1 MTGSPM
7 KDISDG
13 ILGDRD
19 WVSWNWID
27 QQIYGQDPNIE
38 FPKVNISVAMGFK
51 DLLEAAL
58 SYKEVT
64 GRYLQIWGE
73 IGELFAEIRYGIKRH
88 RPGTEGS
95 DGRIGNDWVEIK
107 TISPEKGNNRIRVK
121 RAGNFNKLLIVKI
134 NESFQFQSRLVDRKR
149 LKKGSGKYAS
159 LLWSSVE

>member
-13 ILGDRD
+13 IFNDRE

-38 FPKVNISVAMGFK
+38 FPKANISVAMAFK

-58 SYKEVT
+58 SYKEVS

-88 RPGTEGS
+88 WPGTEGS

-107 TISPEKGNNRIRVK
+107 TMSPEKENNMIRVK

-134 NESFQFQSRLVDRKR
+134 NENFQFQSRLVDRKR

-159 LLWSSVE
+159 LSWSSIK

>member
-38 FPKVNISVAMGFK
+38 FPKVNISVAMAFK

-107 TISPEKGNNRIRVK
+107 TISPEKGNNRITVK

-134 NESFQFQSRLVDRKR
+134 NENFQFQSRLVDRKR

-159 LLWSSVE
+159 LSWSSIK